1 VGLQSPQY
9 YRPILCMVIAA
20 SSMLAFSQIPGVET
34 PSMGVW
40 LPNSLALLTIY
51 FPCHISNA
59 LLIEKYAL
67 GSSPQ
72 NSRTWEWNWRG
83 AWMMLWNGRW
93 IGTYKQPKDIL
104 PIDVDSSRRWLP
116 LPINFPR
123 PKSPR
128 LIFIRNRILSLIE
141 ISIIY
146 YLHHIIMEVP
156 HGYFAPLSIHDFSIS
171 KQTYF
176 RRLLPRSSSTLTSDL
191 PTIRETQIRIYIVVH
206 FIGFCYALFTFLYEI
221 LAVAF
226 VATGVDD
233 PEDWPPFF
241 GKLTEAYSIRNFWG
255 KFWHKLIYRTYTSY
269 GKVISIDVLR
279 IPQKGILG
287 RLFVNFF
294 VFLSSGIVHQV
305 VTRHLGLTC
314 GYWLEDISFFLAN
327 FAAIILEMAVQNIF
341 ERICRI
347 ARRTCPDHIKITV
360 GYFWVFGFLFWS
372 LPKLEYPKQLC
383 ASRLE

>member
-1 VGLQSPQY
+1 
-9 YRPILCMVIAA
+9 
-20 SSMLAFSQIPGVET
+20 
-34 PSMGVW
+34 MGVW
-40 LPNSLALLTIY
+40 LPDSLVMLTIY
-51 FPCHISNA
+51 FPLHISNA

-72 NSRTWEWNWRG
+72 NSRTLEWNWRG
-83 AWMMLWNGRW
+83 AWRMLWNGRW

-104 PIDVDSSRRWLP
+104 PIDVDSSRQWLP
-116 LPINFPR
+116 LPVNFPR

-128 LIFIRNRILSLIE
+128 LIFIRNRILSLIK

-156 HGYFAPLSIHDFSIS
+156 HSYFAPISTHDFRIS

-176 RRLLPRSSSTLTSDL
+176 RRLLPRSFSTLTSDF
-191 PTIRETQIRIYIVVH
+191 PTLRETQIRAYIVVYYVW
-206 FIGFCYALFTFLYEI
+206 FGYALYTFLYEV

-226 VATGVDD
+226 VAAGVDD

-241 GKLTEAYSIRNFWG
+241 GKLAKAYSIRNFWG

-269 GKVISIDVLR
+269 GKVISTNILR

-294 VFLSSGIVHQV
+294 VFFFSGIVHQV

-314 GYWLEDISFFLAN
+314 GEWPEDVTFFLAN
-327 FAAIILEMAVQNIF
+327 FAAIVLEMTVQNAF
-341 ERICRI
+341 ERIWRI
-347 ARRTCPDHIKITV
+347 MRWTCPECIKIIV
-360 GYFWVFGFLFWS
+360 GYIWVFGFLFWS
-372 LPKLEYPKQLC
+372 LPKLIYPKQLC
-383 ASRLE
+383 TSI